1 MGNFEE
7 FFKTVKLDRE
17 NSEWSKRKTLESRY
31 QELLAEIKEI
41 GQAIENK
48 DMENLKEELGDA
60 LWDLMALTVIAE
72 EKGEFTIK
80 EIMQET
86 LNKFNKRKPWLKEGK
101 KITAEEEDKI
111 WNKVK
116 EQEKKQKK

>member
-41 GQAIENK
+41 GQAIKNK

>member
-1 MGNFEE
+1 
-7 FFKTVKLDRE
+7 
-17 NSEWSKRKTLESRY
+17 
-31 QELLAEIKEI
+31 LAEIKEV

>member
-116 EQEKKQKK
+116 EQQKKQKK